1 MSDYIKKKE
10 KKSELGP
17 LGRRKARGKEGKM
30 EGFPSMQILVIGED
44 GKQKMGTF
52 DADGKIQ
59 FRKGGR
65 VCKLAKKGKGRA
77 YGKNS

>member
-1 MSDYIKKKE
+1 MPGPDPRTRRTRDPKM
-10 KKSELGP
+10 GP
-17 LGRRKARGKEGKM
+17 LGKGKKKTT
-30 EGFPSMQILVIGED
+30 PLQIVIIGED
-44 GKQKMGTF
+44 GKEKMGTF

-65 VCKLAKKGKGRA
+65 VCKLAKRGKGRA

>member
-1 MSDYIKKKE
+1 MSDFIKKKE
-10 KKSELGP
+10 KKEKAGLVGRAQKKTKP
-17 LGRRKARGKEGKM
+17 LQILIIGKDGKET
-30 EGFPSMQILVIGED
+30 
-44 GKQKMGTF
+44 MGTF

>member
-1 MSDYIKKKE
+1 MSEYIKKKE
-10 KKSELGP
+10 NKEKAGLVGRAQKKTTP
-17 LGRRKARGKEGKM
+17 L
-30 EGFPSMQILVIGED
+30 QIFIIGED